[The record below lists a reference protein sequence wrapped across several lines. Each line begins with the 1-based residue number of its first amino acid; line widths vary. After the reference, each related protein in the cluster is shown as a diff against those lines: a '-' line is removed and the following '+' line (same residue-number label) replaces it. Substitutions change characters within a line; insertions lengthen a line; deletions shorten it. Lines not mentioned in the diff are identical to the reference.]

1 MTECTCTAVL
11 FSCVCIQRKGES
23 LDLNSNMWIT
33 EQCVLVRSQGNCTR
47 RFLFLLD
54 DDDSDDD
61 SDVKRRKAACGRT
74 RRYRERIRQQQ
85 RKSHVPQKYRLF
97 AGEGGKKSSYTCRKC
112 GLNWNEGSE
121 FGYHMKEVHKRPIY
135 LCTYEN
141 CDKVFIRRDSQKYH
155 LMEHEGKYTFNCDIC
170 GKGFFHK
177 SHYEG
182 HVNVHTNRKPY
193 SCEKCNKGFSYLSDH
208 IRHSK
213 ICGAE
218 SNIKCDLC
226 DKTFTSGAY
235 LSNHVKFYHRMGDPK
250 YCPVCNRE
258 FYYASSYNTHV
269 KSHYT

>member
-1 MTECTCTAVL
+1 MN
-11 FSCVCIQRKGES
+11 
-23 LDLNSNMWIT
+23 LDLDCEIWTT
-33 EQCVLVRSQGNCTR
+33 EQRLPVKSRDNCTR

-54 DDDSDDD
+54 GDDDDCDDTNDDD
-61 SDVKRRKAACGRT
+61 TNVKQRKTACGRT
-74 RRYRERIRQQQ
+74 RRYRERRLQQQ
-85 RKSHVPQKYRLF
+85 RKSHVPQKYPPGSGSR
-97 AGEGGKKSSYTCRKC
+97 KSMYTCRKC
-112 GLNWNEGSE
+112 GLNWKEGSE

-135 LCTYEN
+135 LCTYDN

-155 LMEHEGKYTFNCDIC
+155 LMEHEGKYTFNCEIC
-170 GKGFFHK
+170 SKGFFHK

-182 HVNVHTNRKPY
+182 HVNVHRNKKPY
-193 SCEKCNKGFSYLSDH
+193 SCDKCGKGFSYLSDH

-218 SNIKCDLC
+218 RNIKCDLC

-235 LSNHVKFYHRMGDPK
+235 LSNHVEFYHKMGEPE
-250 YCPVCNRE
+250 YCPVCDRE